1 MSLTDLLFG
10 STAKNAKRELL
21 TYDPE
26 LGGRQKDLGD
36 YLGDLFTGQGAVLD
50 KATEDA
56 YVKDLQR
63 TYGNSLSDLE
73 KYGLSSTK
81 ITKDTNKTDL
91 DQLITKYADEVKLN
105 KTIDQQAA
113 LAGYVPEAN
122 TPYQTKL
129 KGLKEFKQQEKLAEE
144 ARLRELKKKDSLEPG
159 GSVETAMFNRGIQA
173 QNQAIQMQGLQ
184 NQLQSA
190 SDQRAIDNR
199 RLDLQESRDARK
211 GQREMLML
219 IMSGLDNIGKGF
231 A

>member
-10 STAKNAKRELL
+10 TTAKNAKRELL

-36 YLGDLFTGQGAVLD
+36 YLGDFFTGQGATLD
-50 KATEDA
+50 KATEEA

-63 TYGNSLSDLE
+63 TYGNRLSDLK
-73 KYGLSSTK
+73 KYGLASAK
-81 ITKDTNKTDL
+81 IKKDTSKSDL
-91 DQLITKYADEVKLN
+91 DQLINKYAQEVELN

-113 LAGYVPEAN
+113 LAGYIPEAGI
-122 TPYQTKL
+122 PYQQKL
-129 KGLKEFKQQEKLAEE
+129 KGLKEFKKNEELAEE
-144 ARLRELKKKDSLEPG
+144 ARVRAQKQKEALEPG
-159 GSVETAMFNRGIQA
+159 GRVETAMFNRGIQA

-190 SDQRAIDNR
+190 ADQRAIDNR

-219 IMSGLDNIGKGF
+219 IMAGLDNIGKGF